1 MKFLRVIFL
10 LVNLSAFSQPLLVNN
25 DMYAFVKSTA
35 YDSIN
40 NKIYFNVING
50 CPTWG
55 IPCALNYSLFSQH
68 SLINMHNYTDND
80 LQSVQGSKY
89 QVAGPIYPVSE
100 FTDGVAIQSRHQ
112 DNSIYSNFGYY
123 FNRINEDLN
132 LPGTIW
138 SYTPATNPSYK
149 QISTFEIKGDS
160 VFLFE
165 RDSSSTIN
173 YYTVYVKNKLSGGTI
188 PFSSLLA
195 SAPNNSLGA
204 IEGKITSSVRVN
216 DKIVLAGMFTASV
229 SGNFIGRNLVYLNT
243 TTGQLSPAPV
253 TFTAGSAIYDMKIHN
268 NKIHIAG
275 LFAQVNNKWRN
286 NYAVLDYNLN
296 LKNDS
301 CYFNG
306 DFAMNT
312 YLTKIAFYDKYMIA
326 LGNYW
331 AVAGNQFAFFFN
343 IFTIK
348 AVDLTN
354 NTVMPW
360 TFSVSGYPIIY
371 KDQLFD
377 MHKNKL
383 YIKRRDNNA
392 AEFLVYCFEP
402 VNTSLNILY
411 PGSNLPN
418 PSSTVALCAPDNG
431 DSKIFIAPIRYAT
444 TYNWMYSGSNATIVP
459 LGNGSTAKLVIDNNS
474 TNGVLSVTGYN
485 DCSLSSQTASLN
497 VTINA
502 KPTFTMPSSPLNLN
516 CNPDSTLL
524 QASSTNSNTTLQ
536 WRLNNGNTYYNQPF
550 FAKIA
555 GNYRMRIIDNVNSCS
570 DSGMVTL
577 INNKIF
583 PNAKI
588 TSHVYPGPVIPIDT
602 ITCFQPMVNI
612 TGASDT
618 SGVAI
623 SWKSIAGNSVYT
635 NPISVNTQ
643 INLKLIVTRTSNAC
657 VDSSMIVLI
666 GQNNTKPLL
675 SLNNYSPQ
683 INCSIYT
690 ASLIASVQ
698 PSNCIAGWTGP
709 QSFTS
714 TNPANTNAIGKYY
727 VNAFDPVNGC
737 TKIDSVSVIQTN
749 SLLLNSSNDTTV
761 CKFSNLNL
769 TSSAIGTL
777 SGITFSWNTGA
788 TGNNIF
794 VNPGNTF
801 TYVVSATGP
810 GGCAGSKNIKVI
822 VPTAIQDSLIAYR
835 NCDDN
840 STGTLLVYAKGGIP
854 PYKYSLNGSNFS
866 ANSTFTNLPFATYSV
881 QIKDSIG
888 CMKSATVSV
897 NAISNLPVPKFL
909 ASTKN
914 FRSDTIVL
922 VDISVPRPDS
932 VKWLLPNSVVKIGG
946 DQFNPILVVN
956 DTGSF
961 VITMKGY
968 FGKCII
974 NSTKTIRF
982 GVIDS
987 TQANAYNANGI
998 KSCILYP
1005 NPNTGQFTI
1014 QVEFYNK
1021 QSASIQVWNTE
1032 PIKYFQQNFYDT
1044 NLIQLPVNLS
1054 QLQNGSYLLRVIGE
1068 FDSVTR
1074 SFIINK

>member
-1 MKFLRVIFL
+1 MKFLRVVFL
-10 LVNLSAFSQPLLVNN
+10 FVNLSAFSQPLLVNN

-173 YYTVYVKNKLSGGTI
+173 YYSVFVKNKISGGNI
-188 PFSSLLA
+188 PFNSLLA
-195 SAPNNSLGA
+195 SSTSNSLGA

-229 SGNFIGRNLVYLNT
+229 SGNYIGRNLVYLNT

-402 VNTSLNILY
+402 VNTS
-411 PGSNLPN
+411 
-418 PSSTVALCAPDNG
+418 
-431 DSKIFIAPIRYAT
+431 
-444 TYNWMYSGSNATIVP
+444 
-459 LGNGSTAKLVIDNNS
+459 
-474 TNGVLSVTGYN
+474 
-485 DCSLSSQTASLN
+485 
-497 VTINA
+497 
-502 KPTFTMPSSPLNLN
+502 
-516 CNPDSTLL
+516 
-524 QASSTNSNTTLQ
+524 
-536 WRLNNGNTYYNQPF
+536 
-550 FAKIA
+550 
-555 GNYRMRIIDNVNSCS
+555 
-570 DSGMVTL
+570 
-577 INNKIF
+577 
-583 PNAKI
+583 
-588 TSHVYPGPVIPIDT
+588 
-602 ITCFQPMVNI
+602 
-612 TGASDT
+612 
-618 SGVAI
+618 
-623 SWKSIAGNSVYT
+623 
-635 NPISVNTQ
+635 
-643 INLKLIVTRTSNAC
+643 
-657 VDSSMIVLI
+657 
-666 GQNNTKPLL
+666 
-675 SLNNYSPQ
+675 
-683 INCSIYT
+683 
-690 ASLIASVQ
+690 
-698 PSNCIAGWTGP
+698 
-709 QSFTS
+709 
-714 TNPANTNAIGKYY
+714 
-727 VNAFDPVNGC
+727 
-737 TKIDSVSVIQTN
+737 
-749 SLLLNSSNDTTV
+749 
-761 CKFSNLNL
+761 
-769 TSSAIGTL
+769 
-777 SGITFSWNTGA
+777 
-788 TGNNIF
+788 
-794 VNPGNTF
+794 
-801 TYVVSATGP
+801 
-810 GGCAGSKNIKVI
+810 
-822 VPTAIQDSLIAYR
+822 
-835 NCDDN
+835 
-840 STGTLLVYAKGGIP
+840 
-854 PYKYSLNGSNFS
+854 
-866 ANSTFTNLPFATYSV
+866 
-881 QIKDSIG
+881 
-888 CMKSATVSV
+888 
-897 NAISNLPVPKFL
+897 
-909 ASTKN
+909 
-914 FRSDTIVL
+914 
-922 VDISVPRPDS
+922 
-932 VKWLLPNSVVKIGG
+932 
-946 DQFNPILVVN
+946 
-956 DTGSF
+956 
-961 VITMKGY
+961 
-968 FGKCII
+968 
-974 NSTKTIRF
+974 
-982 GVIDS
+982 
-987 TQANAYNANGI
+987 
-998 KSCILYP
+998 
-1005 NPNTGQFTI
+1005 
-1014 QVEFYNK
+1014 
-1021 QSASIQVWNTE
+1021 
-1032 PIKYFQQNFYDT
+1032 
-1044 NLIQLPVNLS
+1044 
-1054 QLQNGSYLLRVIGE
+1054 
-1068 FDSVTR
+1068 
-1074 SFIINK
+1074 